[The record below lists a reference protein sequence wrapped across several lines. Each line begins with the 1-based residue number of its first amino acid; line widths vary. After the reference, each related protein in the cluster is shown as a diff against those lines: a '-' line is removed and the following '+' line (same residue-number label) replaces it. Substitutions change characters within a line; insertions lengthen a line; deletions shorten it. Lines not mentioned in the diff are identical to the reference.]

1 MPCIITSNKPKP
13 PAPKVSADIKY
24 PRIRIDQEQY
34 QEIVAVATE
43 TRRDF
48 KEVTTMLL
56 RYALDNL
63 VIDEEEQAEP
73 GDAGKTAESFICP
86 LLRKMRMEES

>member
-1 MPCIITSNKPKP
+1 MPCIITSNKPKVC
-13 PAPKVSADIKY
+13 APKTSADIKY

-34 QEIVAVATE
+34 QEIVAVATD
-43 TRRDF
+43 TRRDL

-63 VIDEEEQAEP
+63 VIGGEEQTPRTVPCEVEEA
-73 GDAGKTAESFICP
+73 FVCP
-86 LLRKMRMEES
+86 LLRKMREGS